1 VLEGGL
7 SKKAREAILADVQ
20 RIQADQDL
28 ILVATGQYLGEGF
41 DCPQLDTL
49 FLAFPV
55 AFKGRLVQYT
65 GRLLRPYPGK
75 QTATVYDY
83 ADTDVPVLA
92 AMHAKRL
99 RTYRSLG
106 FADVAV
112 EP

>member
-7 SKKAREAILADVQ
+7 GKKAREAILAEVQ
-20 RIQADQDL
+20 RIPADLDL
-28 ILVATGQYLGEGF
+28 ILGEGF

-55 AFKGRLVQYT
+55 AFKGKLVQYT

-106 FADVAV
+106 FAEVAV

>member
-1 VLEGGL
+1 LDHERP
-7 SKKAREAILADVQ
+7 ARLPISAAADASSCFAQ
-20 RIQADQDL
+20 RSSSLPASIAGELDL
-28 ILVATGQYLGEGF
+28 GM
-41 DCPQLDTL
+41 
-49 FLAFPV
+49 
-55 AFKGRLVQYT
+55 
-65 GRLLRPYPGK
+65 YPGK

-106 FADVAV
+106 FAEVAV